1 MKLKTGSGEIYF
13 NPHLIANVH
22 LNSDRSLLTMH
33 FVDGTHMGFPAD
45 TDEDRMFAAEF
56 LEKMTAEHPGFV
68 AVENEVL
75 NLKSALWITVPAE
88 GPIQVRS
95 ADSRTRSIDEKG
107 RERICKLLAE
117 S

>member
-33 FVDGTHMGFPAD
+33 FVDGSHMGFPAD
-45 TDEDRMFAAEF
+45 TDDERMFAAEF
-56 LEKMTAEHPGFV
+56 LAKLTAEHTGFV
-68 AVENEVL
+68 AVANEVL
-75 NLKSALWITVPAE
+75 NLKSALWITIPAE

-95 ADSRTRSIDEKG
+95 SDSRTRSIDDKD
-107 RERICKLLAE
+107 RERICTLLAE
-117 S
+117 